1 MDENIDNLIAKET
14 ELKNYCGEY
23 ECIYSFDLHELLKA
37 RADSKPNVSLRSG
50 IPKLDSYIHYF
61 SGGELVVISGPTK
74 HGKTLFAQSLT
85 KNFYDPKI
93 TEGAASLWFT
103 YEVPAYQFLNQFGDN
118 PPVFIMPKQ
127 LLQNSFRWL
136 EERIW
141 ESKLKFNI
149 KAVFIDNTHNLVD
162 TAVNNLSNVI
172 GELLKF
178 LKMLALKFDIVIFLL
193 HHIVKGKIEDGE
205 QIGSHL
211 LRDSSMVS
219 QTADTVFFIW
229 RKEEKDGNGQKTGRM
244 TNQSV
249 IKITENRAFGVMNEY
264 VDLIKIGSF
273 LEECICQET
282 GIR

>member
-1 MDENIDNLIAKET
+1 MDESIDNLIKKEN
-14 ELKNYCGEY
+14 ELLNYHGDD
-23 ECIYSFDLHELLKA
+23 ECIYSIDLHELLKLHA
-37 RADSKPNVSLRSG
+37 NSKPNVALKSG
-50 IPKLDSYIHYF
+50 IPKLDKLINHF
-61 SGGELVVISGPTK
+61 AGGELVVISGPTK

-85 KNFYDPKI
+85 KNFYDPNI
-93 TEGAASLWFT
+93 TEGSASLWFT
-103 YEVPAYQFLNQFGDN
+103 YEVPAYQFLNQFGEN

-127 LLQNSFRWL
+127 LVQNSFRWL

-141 ESKLKFNI
+141 ESKLKYNI
-149 KAVFIDNTHNLVD
+149 KAVFIDNTHNLVN

-178 LKMLALKFDIVIFLL
+178 LKMLALKLDIVIFLL
-193 HHIVKGKIEDGE
+193 HHIVKGKLEEGE
-205 QIGSHL
+205 QIGSYL

-229 RKEEKDGNGQKTGRM
+229 RKEEKDGCGQKTGRM

-249 IKITENRAFGVMNEY
+249 LKITENRAFGVMNEY
-264 VDLIKIGSF
+264 VDLIKIGPF
-273 LEECICQET
+273 LEECVCQET